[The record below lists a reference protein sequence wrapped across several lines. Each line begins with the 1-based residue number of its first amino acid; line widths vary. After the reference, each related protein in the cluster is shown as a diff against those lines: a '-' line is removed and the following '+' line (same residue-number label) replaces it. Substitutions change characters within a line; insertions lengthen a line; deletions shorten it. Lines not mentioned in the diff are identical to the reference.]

1 VILSELQKFY
11 YQVRITYNP
20 DNIEDK
26 RLSDQCHEMH
36 LYPSNQDSEGKGMN
50 PRSSIIRTLNSWDV
64 FSLQIGSPRAK
75 PRATDS
81 SEHERQMAP
90 SLQSNLP
97 PRNMNS
103 SLNGNSNGPRSQE
116 QAANLNENGKD
127 TALTLNKLAELYTRY
142 FGTLSNFYSNS
153 CLLLD

>member
-1 VILSELQKFY
+1 MILSELQKFY

-20 DNIEDK
+20 DNIKNK
-26 RLSDQCHEMH
+26 RLSDECHQMH
-36 LYPSNQDSEGKGMN
+36 LYPPNQGSEGGGMN
-50 PRSSIIRTLNSWDV
+50 PRSSIIRDLNSWDV
-64 FSLQIGSPRAK
+64 FSLQIGFSKANPG
-75 PRATDS
+75 ATDS
-81 SEHERQMAP
+81 SENERQMAR

-97 PRNMNS
+97 LSNMNS

-127 TALTLNKLAELYTRY
+127 TAVTLNQLAELYTRY